1 MRIKKKEIKCI
12 VWDLDNTIW
21 DGTLTESKNVKL
33 KHYIKD
39 IIGELDARGILNS
52 IASKNNYGDAV
63 EKLKEFGIYE
73 YFLYPEINWNPKS
86 SSIANIQK
94 NLNIGIDTFMFIDDQ
109 QFELDEVK
117 LFMMKLNVLIQVNI
131 ITFCQW
137 RGLIHDL

>member
-94 NLNIGIDTFMFIDDQ
+94 NLNIGIDTY
-109 QFELDEVK
+109 VY
-117 LFMMKLNVLIQVNI
+117 
-131 ITFCQW
+131 
-137 RGLIHDL
+137 